1 MDMLC
6 FSYIFF
12 LKVKFWGVGCLYIL
26 YFFFLV
32 GDVVC
37 LLLVDVYGILWLVV
51 ILGKYVYVDCF
62 NGKEGRI
69 MNLYLY
75 CSIGCKIKKVNWLI
89 LEIKVNFDKFYF
101 L

>member
-1 MDMLC
+1 M
-6 FSYIFF
+6 FI
-12 LKVKFWGVGCLYIL
+12 YIL

-51 ILGKYVYVDCF
+51 ILGKYIYVDCF

-69 MNLYLY
+69 MILYLY
-75 CSIGCKIKKVNWLI
+75 YSIGCKVSKIG
-89 LEIKVNFDKFYF
+89 
-101 L
+101 